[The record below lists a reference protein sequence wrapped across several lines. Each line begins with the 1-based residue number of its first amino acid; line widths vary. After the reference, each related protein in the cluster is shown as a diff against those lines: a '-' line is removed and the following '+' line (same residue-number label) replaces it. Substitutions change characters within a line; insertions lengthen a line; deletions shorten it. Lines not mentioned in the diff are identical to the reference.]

1 MITAALVG
9 NPNCGKTTIFNKL
22 TGAVQKTGNWPG
34 VTVERKQGFL
44 RGAPKDDILVVDLPG
59 IYSLSPYSPDEVVSR
74 DFLIGDSENRPDVA
88 ICIIDASNLERGLYL
103 LTQVADLRIPMV
115 VVLNMMD
122 VAEKI
127 GMRVKADALSEI
139 LSCPVVETVGTKGQ
153 GTSAIGE
160 AVQSAYEERTVP
172 RTISYGSAIDDCI
185 ERLIPIIKET
195 VRDDLLRW
203 VSLKI
208 IEGDSMV
215 MAELD
220 ESTAASARSV
230 VEELEQ
236 KVSDDGMQIIATARY
251 KAGEAIRDGC
261 VEHTESV
268 DESERISERI
278 DRILLNK
285 YLAWPIFAL
294 VMFTVYLVSVQTVGL
309 AISDYINDE
318 LVVWVQDH
326 AAEAMDSAG
335 VDTVVADMMLTGV
348 IGGVGAVIGFI
359 PLIALLFAFLVF
371 LEECGYM
378 VRVAY
383 MLDRVFTYFGLSG
396 KAIIPAVIGIG
407 CSVPAIMGTR
417 VIEDES
423 NRNVSIICTSFMPC
437 SAKLPIITLI
447 VGAFFGA
454 SALVIT
460 SLYLFGIVMILISGL
475 FLKKFRG
482 FIGRPSPFVMELP
495 VYHMPTVRN
504 VLFGVK
510 EKSWSFIKN
519 AGTIILLSA
528 VLIWALSSFTF
539 TGEYLGDSATTD
551 SILSAIGKALCWIF
565 VPLGFGGSETWEL
578 TVASFTGIAAKENLL
593 ATLAVLLDSAVGI
606 DGLPTMEVLT
616 EYLAVTAYPEAVAMS
631 FLIFNLICAPCIA
644 SIAAIYRE
652 LHSHRKLLLA
662 LLYQCATA
670 YGVAGI
676 FYQGYVLLHGEV
688 GLGVLWL
695 ILFIAVPVY
704 VILSKRPFGFITG
717 GKEEVQE

>member
-9 NPNCGKTTIFNKL
+9 NPNCGKTTVFNKL

-44 RGAPKDDILVVDLPG
+44 RGAPKDEILVVDLPG

-74 DFLIGDSENRPDVA
+74 DFLIGNSESRPDVA
-88 ICIIDASNLERGLYL
+88 ICIIDASNIERGLYL

-122 VAEKI
+122 VAEKS
-127 GMRVKADALSEI
+127 GLRVRSDLLSKALD
-139 LSCPVVETVGTKGQ
+139 CPVIETVGTKGK
-153 GTSAIGE
+153 GTSEIGE
-160 AVQSAYEERTVP
+160 AVQAVHDKGSLPCCIGYGDDLETCIDEIVP
-172 RTISYGSAIDDCI
+172 AIKDS
-185 ERLIPIIKET
+185 
-195 VRDDLLRW
+195 VREDLLRW

-208 IEGDSMV
+208 IEGDPMV
-215 MAELD
+215 MAELREETVSAVK
-220 ESTAASARSV
+220 ESVRRL
-230 VEELEQ
+230 EE
-236 KVSDDGMQIIATARY
+236 KTHDDGMQLVATARY
-251 KAGEAIRDGC
+251 KAGERIRDGC
-261 VEHTESV
+261 VEHIEST
-268 DESERISERI
+268 DDSERISDRI
-278 DRILLNK
+278 DRILLNR
-285 YLAWPIFAL
+285 YLAWPIFGL

-309 AISDYINDE
+309 AISDYINDV
-318 LVVWVQDH
+318 LVVWVQDN
-326 AAEAMDSAG
+326 AAEAMASAG
-335 VDTVVADMMLTGV
+335 VDQVVADLMLTGV

-359 PLIALLFAFLVF
+359 PLIALLFMFLVF

-482 FIGRPSPFVMELP
+482 FIGKPSPFIMELP
-495 VYHMPTVRN
+495 VYHMPTARN
-504 VLFGVK
+504 VLMGVK

-528 VLIWALSSFTF
+528 VLIWVLSSFTF
-539 TGEYLGDSATTD
+539 TGSYLGDSATTD
-551 SILSAIGKALCWIF
+551 SILSSIGKALCWIF

-578 TVASFTGIAAKENLL
+578 TVASMTGIAAKENLL
-593 ATLAVLLDSAVGI
+593 ATLAVLLNSAVGI
-606 DGLPTMEVLT
+606 DGLPTIEALT
-616 EYLAVTAYPEAVAMS
+616 SYLSVVQYPEAVAMS

-652 LHSHRKLLLA
+652 LHSYKKLLLA

-676 FYQGYVLLHGEV
+676 FYQSYVLLQGDV
-688 GLGVLWL
+688 GWGVLWL
-695 ILFIAVPVY
+695 VLFVSVPVY
-704 VILSKRPFGFITG
+704 VILPKRPFGFLAG
-717 GKEEVQE
+717 NKGAEE

>member
-1 MITAALVG
+1 MITAALIG
-9 NPNCGKTTIFNKL
+9 NPNCGKTTVFNKL

-44 RGAPKDDILVVDLPG
+44 RGAPKDDILVVALPG

-74 DFLIGDSENRPDVA
+74 DFLIGDSESRPDVA

-103 LTQVADLRIPMV
+103 LTQVTDLRIPMV

-122 VAEKI
+122 VAEKA
-127 GMRVKADALSEI
+127 GLRVSANSLSEI
-139 LSCPVVETVGTKGQ
+139 LGCPVVETVGTRGQ

-160 AVQSAYEERTVP
+160 AVQSAHDN
-172 RTISYGSAIDDCI
+172 RTIPNTIAYGDDIEACI
-185 ERLIPIIKET
+185 GELIPVISDT
-195 VRDDLLRW
+195 VRDDLHRW

-215 MAELD
+215 LGELG
-220 ESTAASARSV
+220 ESTAASARSI
-230 VEELEQ
+230 VERMEER
-236 KVSDDGMQIIATARY
+236 VGDDGMQLVATARY
-251 KAGEAIRDGC
+251 QAGERIRDGC
-261 VEHTESV
+261 VEHIESV
-268 DESERISERI
+268 DESERISDRI
-278 DRILLNK
+278 DRILLNR
-285 YLAWPIFAL
+285 YLAWPIFGL

-309 AISDYINDE
+309 AISDYINDV
-318 LVVWVQDH
+318 LVVWVQDN
-326 AAEAMDSAG
+326 AAEAMASAG
-335 VDTVVADMMLTGV
+335 VDQVVADLMLTGV

-359 PLIALLFAFLVF
+359 PLIALLFMFLVF

-454 SALVIT
+454 SAFVIT
-460 SLYLFGIVMILISGL
+460 ALYIFGIIMILISGL

-482 FIGRPSPFVMELP
+482 FIGKPSPFIMELP

-504 VLFGVK
+504 VLMGVK

-528 VLIWALSSFTF
+528 VLIWVLSSFTF
-539 TGEYLGDSATTD
+539 TGTYLGDSATTD
-551 SILSAIGKALCWIF
+551 SILSSLGKALCWIF

-606 DGLPTMEVLT
+606 DGLPTTEVLT
-616 EYLAVTAYPEAVAMS
+616 EYLSVTAYPEAVAMS
-631 FLIFNLICAPCIA
+631 FLVFNLICAPCIA

-652 LHSHRKLLLA
+652 LHSHKKLMLA

-676 FYQGYVLLHGEV
+676 FYQTYVLLHGDI
-688 GLGVLWL
+688 GLGALWL
-695 ILFIAVPVY
+695 VLFIAVPVY
-704 VILSKRPFGFITG
+704 VIFSKRPFGFLNRRDS
-717 GKEEVQE
+717 E

>member
-9 NPNCGKTTIFNKL
+9 NPNCGKTTVFNKL

-44 RGAPKDDILVVDLPG
+44 RGAPKDEILVVDLPG

-74 DFLIGDSENRPDVA
+74 DFLIGNSSNRPDVA
-88 ICIIDASNLERGLYL
+88 ICIIDASNIERGLYL

-122 VAEKI
+122 VAEKS
-127 GMRVKADALSEI
+127 GMKVSSKALAKALD
-139 LSCPVVETVGTKGQ
+139 CPVIETVGTKGK
-153 GTSAIGE
+153 GTSEIGE
-160 AVQSAYEERTVP
+160 AVQAAYEKGSVP
-172 RTISYGSAIDDCI
+172 CSIGYGDEIEFCIS
-185 ERLIPIIKET
+185 ELIPLIQDT
-195 VRDDLLRW
+195 VREDLLRW

-208 IEGDSMV
+208 IEGDPMV
-215 MAELD
+215 LSELD
-220 ESTAASARSV
+220 EKTASEAKATV
-230 VEELEQ
+230 KEMEER
-236 KVSDDGMQIIATARY
+236 VCDDGMQVIATARY
-251 KAGEAIRDGC
+251 LAGERIRDAC
-261 VEHTESV
+261 VEYVEKT
-268 DESERISERI
+268 DESERISDRI
-278 DRILLNK
+278 DRILLNR

-294 VMFTVYLVSVQTVGL
+294 VMFTVYFVSVQTVGL
-309 AISDYINDE
+309 TISDYINDV
-318 LVVWVQDH
+318 LVVWVQDN
-326 AAEAMDSAG
+326 AAEAMASAG
-335 VDTVVADMMLTGV
+335 VDQVVADLMLTGV

-383 MLDRVFTYFGLSG
+383 MLDKVFTYFGLSG

-423 NRNVSIICTSFMPC
+423 NRNVSVICTSFMPC

-482 FIGRPSPFVMELP
+482 FIGKPSPFIMELP
-495 VYHMPTVRN
+495 VYHMPTVLN
-504 VLFGVK
+504 ILMGVK

-528 VLIWALSSFTF
+528 VLIWFLSSFTF
-539 TGEYLGDSATTD
+539 TLSYLGDSATTD
-551 SILSAIGKALCWIF
+551 SILSSIGKALCWIF

-578 TVASFTGIAAKENLL
+578 TVASMTGIAAKENLL

-616 EYLAVTAYPEAVAMS
+616 EYLSVTAYPEAVAMS

-652 LHSHRKLLLA
+652 LHSKRKLLLA
-662 LLYQCATA
+662 LIYQCATA

-676 FYQGYVLLHGEV
+676 FYQSYVLLHGDI
-688 GLGVLWL
+688 GWGVLWL
-695 ILFIAVPVY
+695 VLFIAVPVY
-704 VILSKRPFGFITG
+704 VIFSKRPFAFLNRT
-717 GKEEVQE
+717 EEVSE

>member
-1 MITAALVG
+1 MITAALIG
-9 NPNCGKTTIFNKL
+9 NPNCGKTTVFNKL

-74 DFLIGDSENRPDVA
+74 DFLIGDSESRPDVA

-103 LTQVADLRIPMV
+103 LTQVTDLRIPMV

-122 VAEKI
+122 VAEKA
-127 GMRVKADALSEI
+127 GLRVSANSLSEI
-139 LSCPVVETVGTKGQ
+139 LGCPVVETVGTRGQ

-160 AVQSAYEERTVP
+160 AVQSAHDN
-172 RTISYGSAIDDCI
+172 RTIPNTITYGDDIEACI
-185 ERLIPIIKET
+185 GELIPVISDT
-195 VRDDLLRW
+195 VRDDLHRW

-208 IEGDSMV
+208 IEGDAMV
-215 MAELD
+215 MGELG
-220 ESTAASARSV
+220 ESTAASARSI
-230 VEELEQ
+230 VERMEER
-236 KVSDDGMQIIATARY
+236 VGDDGMQLVATARY
-251 KAGEAIRDGC
+251 QAGERIRDGC
-261 VEHTESV
+261 VEHIESV
-268 DESERISERI
+268 DESERISDRI
-278 DRILLNK
+278 DRILLNR
-285 YLAWPIFAL
+285 YLAWPIFGL

-309 AISDYINDE
+309 AISDYINDV
-318 LVVWVQDH
+318 LVVWVQDN
-326 AAEAMDSAG
+326 AAEAMASAG
-335 VDTVVADMMLTGV
+335 VDQVVADLMLTGV

-359 PLIALLFAFLVF
+359 PLIALLFMFLVF

-454 SALVIT
+454 SAFVIT
-460 SLYLFGIVMILISGL
+460 ALYIFGIIMILISGL

-482 FIGRPSPFVMELP
+482 FIGKPSPFIMELP

-504 VLFGVK
+504 VLMGVK

-528 VLIWALSSFTF
+528 VLIWVLSSFTF
-539 TGEYLGDSATTD
+539 TGTYLGDSATTD
-551 SILSAIGKALCWIF
+551 SILSSLGKALCWIF

-606 DGLPTMEVLT
+606 DGLPTTEVLT
-616 EYLAVTAYPEAVAMS
+616 EYLSVTAYPEAVAMS
-631 FLIFNLICAPCIA
+631 FLVFNLICAPCIA

-652 LHSHRKLLLA
+652 LHSHKKLMLA

-676 FYQGYVLLHGEV
+676 FYQTYVLLHGDI
-688 GLGVLWL
+688 GLGALWL
-695 ILFIAVPVY
+695 VLFIAVPVY
-704 VILSKRPFGFITG
+704 VIFSKRPFGFLNRSDS
-717 GKEEVQE
+717 E